1 MSSNNRDPDLIKGG
15 YKTINKIVKE
25 QNKRLLAEIAKFKEM
40 DSEETK
46 EFIEEYLKPNYY
58 MKKLRHHI
66 KKNNSSEI
74 SFFKNVKRKYSKTEI
89 LQ

>member
-1 MSSNNRDPDLIKGG
+1 MSSNNRDHDLIKGG

-58 MKKLRHHI
+58 MLEITASYKKEQQQRNFI
-66 KKNNSSEI
+66 
-74 SFFKNVKRKYSKTEI
+74 F
-89 LQ
+89 

>member
-58 MKKLRHHI
+58 MLEITASYKKEQRQRNFI
-66 KKNNSSEI
+66 
-74 SFFKNVKRKYSKTEI
+74 F
-89 LQ
+89 

>member
-1 MSSNNRDPDLIKGG
+1 MSSNNRDPNFITGG

-58 MKKLRHHI
+58 MLEITASYKKEQQQRNYI
-66 KKNNSSEI
+66 
-74 SFFKNVKRKYSKTEI
+74 F
-89 LQ
+89 

>member
-1 MSSNNRDPDLIKGG
+1 MSSNNRDPDLIAGG

-25 QNKRLLAEIAKFKEM
+25 QNKRLLTEIAKFKEM

-58 MKKLRHHI
+58 MLEITSSRKKEQRQRNYI
-66 KKNNSSEI
+66 
-74 SFFKNVKRKYSKTEI
+74 F
-89 LQ
+89 

>member
-1 MSSNNRDPDLIKGG
+1 MSSNNRDPDLIKSG

-25 QNKRLLAEIAKFKEM
+25 QNKKLLYEIAKFKEM

-58 MKKLRHHI
+58 MLEITASYKKEQQQRNFI
-66 KKNNSSEI
+66 
-74 SFFKNVKRKYSKTEI
+74 F
-89 LQ
+89 

>member
-15 YKTINKIVKE
+15 YKIINKIVKE

-58 MKKLRHHI
+58 MLEITASYKKEQQQRNFI
-66 KKNNSSEI
+66 
-74 SFFKNVKRKYSKTEI
+74 F
-89 LQ
+89 

>member
-1 MSSNNRDPDLIKGG
+1 LK
-15 YKTINKIVKE
+15 KKE

-58 MKKLRHHI
+58 MLEITASYKKEQRQRNFI
-66 KKNNSSEI
+66 
-74 SFFKNVKRKYSKTEI
+74 F
-89 LQ
+89 